1 MLHCIVYVTLN
12 TMDEGQQLAQRLIA
26 EQLTNCI
33 NFHQITCTY
42 VWEGKVT
49 TEPEVVALIK
59 TQPQHFE
66 AIAAVVK
73 ETVPYTN
80 FVGQIDV
87 PRVNEAFATW
97 LNSVVRS

>member
-1 MLHCIVYVTLN
+1 MIIVYVTLN

-26 EQLTNCI
+26 QRLTNCI

-42 VWEGKVT
+42 VWEGKIT

-59 TQPQHFE
+59 TQSQHFD
-66 AIAAVVK
+66 AIAALVR
-73 ETVPYTN
+73 EAVPYTN

-97 LNSVVRS
+97 LSSVVRP

>member
-1 MLHCIVYVTLN
+1 MIIVYVTLN
-12 TMDEGQQLAQRLIA
+12 TMDEGQQLAQRLMA
-26 EQLTNCI
+26 QQLTNCI

-42 VWEGKVT
+42 VWEGKIT

-66 AIAAVVK
+66 AIAAIVR

-87 PRVNEAFATW
+87 PRVNEAFAAW
-97 LNSVVRS
+97 LGSAVRP